1 MKQMIDGREVD
12 LTPAELQ
19 EVAAREAEWAAT
31 AAEREKAQNAQAVR
45 EKAVDALILERA
57 GKPAAPKEVVDWAAA
72 QKE

>member
-31 AAEREKAQNAQAVR
+31 AAERQKAQNAPAIR
-45 EKAVDALILERA
+45 EAAIDALIRERA
-57 GKPAAPKEVVDWAAA
+57 SKPAPPPEVAEAAA
-72 QKE
+72 IVEK